1 VREYIERM
9 RALVRLAVV
18 LALAAS
24 VPAATHV
31 AAAASTPRCTT
42 SGLVVWL
49 NTQGDGAAGSTYYKL
64 QLTNL
69 SGNACT
75 VQGFPG
81 VSAVG
86 LADGQVGRPAAR
98 NHTGTTRQVRLPN
111 NGTAVAILRI
121 VNVQNFP
128 RSSCRP
134 VVAAALRVYPPNQTG
149 SKLVPFPFPACSR
162 SAGPVFLFVRAVQRA

>member
-86 LADGQVGRPAAR
+86 LADGQVGRPAR
-98 NHTGTTRQVRLPN
+98 EITRAQR
-111 NGTAVAILRI
+111 G
-121 VNVQNFP
+121 
-128 RSSCRP
+128 
-134 VVAAALRVYPPNQTG
+134 
-149 SKLVPFPFPACSR
+149 R
-162 SAGPVFLFVRAVQRA
+162 SASRTTGRPWPSSGS